1 MKRILPLVCTILLIG
16 CSDSSQTS
24 TAASDTKIAEPM
36 STETPAVSETP
47 IPEPATPPVAQE
59 VTPETQPV
67 AQKPAP
73 AAPTPAAVTQKP
85 VAAAKE
91 KPSVKTA
98 APVPVKTS
106 AINASELF
114 TQKCVSCHGSK
125 GEKVALGKSQIIAD
139 FNEQQLKDAMYGYQ
153 AGTYGKEMKGLMQ
166 GQVKSFTPEQIDALA
181 KYIST
186 L

>member
-1 MKRILPLVCTILLIG
+1 MKRILPLVCTIFLIG

-24 TAASDTKIAEPM
+24 TSTPDAKIAEPM
-36 STETPAVSETP
+36 NTETPAVSETP
-47 IPEPATPPVAQE
+47 IPESVAPSVAQE
-59 VTPETQPV
+59 VTSESQPV
-67 AQKPAP
+67 DQKTATVAP
-73 AAPTPAAVTQKP
+73 PPAAVAQKP

-98 APVPVKTS
+98 APTTVKTS

-114 TQKCVSCHGSK
+114 TQKCVSCHGGK

-139 FNEQQLKDAMYGYQ
+139 FNEQQLKDALYGYQ